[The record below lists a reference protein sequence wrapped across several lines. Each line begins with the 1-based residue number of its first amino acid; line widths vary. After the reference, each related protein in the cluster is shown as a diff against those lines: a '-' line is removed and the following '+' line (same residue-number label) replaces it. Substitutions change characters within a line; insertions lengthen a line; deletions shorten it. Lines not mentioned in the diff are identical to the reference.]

1 MVRLVVVAVLTL
13 FLAQESSLGS
23 LLAGAECLETCPDD
37 SPAGRCS
44 PVCVTCACGAPVNPV
59 PMRAAALE
67 TPVPRVVLERATP
80 AVAWTDGHPSDISHV
95 PMSLAA

>member
-1 MVRLVVVAVLTL
+1 MVRLVVVALLTL

-44 PVCVTCACGAPVNPV
+44 PVCVTCACGTHLNPV
-59 PMRAAALE
+59 PMRAAGLA

-80 AVAWTDGHPSDISHV
+80 TVAWTDGHPSDISHV
-95 PMSLAA
+95 PIGLAA